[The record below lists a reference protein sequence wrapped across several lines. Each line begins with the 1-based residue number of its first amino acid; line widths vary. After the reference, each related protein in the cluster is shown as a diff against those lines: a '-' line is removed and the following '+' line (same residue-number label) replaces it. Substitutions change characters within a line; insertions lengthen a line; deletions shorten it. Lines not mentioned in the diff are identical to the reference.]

1 MKKINIFR
9 APEKHRDYPGTARD
23 LLSKSGKCSERSEP
37 TGERRR
43 HLHLTHTAPV
53 GRCDLPSKSGV
64 QVSASLATLITL
76 TALILSAC
84 ASASSTT
91 PIPTV
96 VLDSNSSTSNNESN
110 DVNSISAS
118 AVVVPINDVQ
128 LSFTSVGKVTE
139 VNVKVGDQVQAGDLL
154 VQLDT
159 TILEAKVKEAEANI
173 IAAQAQINYLNRLN
187 TDVLHLESA
196 QAELVRAQALLDS
209 AKATL
214 ESQSTLTAPFDGTIV
229 SVDIS
234 PAETVTPGRAVIW
247 LGDLSEYQIETTDLS
262 ERDVPGVQVG
272 QSVNVFIEALN
283 QEFTGEVVKVS
294 QISSTLG
301 GDVVYPVTI
310 DLSEQPDGLRW
321 GMSADVAI
329 DTGE

>member
-1 MKKINIFR
+1 MNKSNLYR
-9 APEKHRDYPGTARD
+9 AERRESAF
-23 LLSKSGKCSERSEP
+23 LS
-37 TGERRR
+37 RRR
-43 HLHLTHTAPV
+43 HLYLAHTARV
-53 GRCDLPSKSGV
+53 GRCQGV
-64 QVSASLATLITL
+64 QVSAVLAISITL
-76 TALILSAC
+76 MALMLSAC
-84 ASASSTT
+84 ASASSTI

-96 VLDSNSSTSNNESN
+96 VLGNTQSNNQS
-110 DVNSISAS
+110 DDGNSISAS
-118 AVVVPINDVQ
+118 AVVVPINDAQ

-139 VNVKVGDQVQAGDLL
+139 VNVKVGDQVQAGDVL

-159 TILEAKVKEAEANI
+159 TILEAKVKEAEANVV
-173 IAAQAQINYLNRLN
+173 AAQAQINYLNRLN
-187 TDVLHLESA
+187 TDALHFESA

-214 ESQSTLTAPFDGTIV
+214 NVQSTLTAPFDGTIV

-234 PAETVTPGRAVIW
+234 PAETVTPGRAVIL

-272 QSVNVFIEALN
+272 QAANIFIQALN
-283 QEFTGEVVKVS
+283 QEFTGKVVEVS

-310 DLSEQPDGLRW
+310 ELDEQPQGLLW
-321 GMSADVAI
+321 GMSADVQI
-329 DTGE
+329 QTGE